1 MVLLS
6 TVLAAFYSAYELLP
20 PDLSYI
26 EIFLSNTE
34 TLVVPRLVLVC
45 VCSEVFDRF
54 IVAS

>member
-1 MVLLS
+1 VVLLS
-6 TVLAAFYSAYELLP
+6 TVLAALCSAYELLP
-20 PDLSYI
+20 PDLSCI